1 MAVRQQDVSGAM
13 MSILK
18 KMDVMVESTQQT
30 YEESLIVLSSVEAV
44 MKNDVATELKKQTS
58 ILMSIETKIGQAQ
71 LKETVGGDP
80 ARFRDLL
87 GGLSVGLD
95 KIIAATQKLDEKAG
109 EKLNNFFTKLTETLG
124 NFSKQ
129 FNAENAKSLT
139 SIIETIGT
147 GVLRFGAVLALYSI
161 IAPFAMIGATL
172 FGLTLRLLMKT
183 TGEIDPNLGKS
194 VVPLLALGWDI
205 LYFGAALA
213 LYSIISPLALLGAT
227 MFGLTV
233 RLLQATAGTVDE
245 ASLKAMASVKGLA
258 ESSLLFGIG
267 MALYAVIS
275 PLAMIGAVMFG
286 LTIRLLQKT
295 AGTVD
300 ESTMKSMVVVN
311 GLAKS
316 TILFGLSMALYSII
330 SPLAMIG
337 AVMFG
342 LTINLLMKSAGVV
355 NESDVKAMAAVNG
368 LAKSTILFGL
378 GMALYA
384 VISPLAMIGATM
396 FGLTVRLLM
405 KSAGTV
411 DEQSLE
417 SVYLATFIGK
427 NTLLFG
433 IAMALY
439 AVISP
444 LAMIGTVMFGLTVRL
459 LMKSAGTVDEQALD
473 SIYLA
478 TLIGKGAL
486 FFGIA
491 MAIYAVISPLAMVG
505 AVMFGLTVRLLLLSA
520 GTANPQSI
528 EAMNSVLAIAKGA
541 LLFGLAMAIYAVIS
555 PVAMIGAVMFG
566 LSVRLLLLSAGTA
579 NPQSIEAMKSV
590 LVLAKGALLFGLSMV
605 LFAVM
610 SPIAMVGAV
619 MFGLSVRLLLL
630 SAGTANPQSIEAM
643 KSVLTLAKG
652 VLLFGIA
659 LAIYVI
665 LAPFAMIGAVLFGL
679 TVRLL
684 LMTAGTANQGAIDA
698 MNSVLNLAKG
708 VLLFG
713 FAMVIFTILAPI
725 AMIGAILFG
734 LTIRLLLFA
743 MGTAKKEG
751 TDAMNSVLT
760 LAKGILLFTLAM
772 VVVTL
777 LAPIVLIGAL
787 IMTGVLFL
795 LSFALRA
802 MGTKDVKRG
811 VTSLVILGFAIILFG
826 LAILAFNLLVTAQSA
841 IFTLVVVAGFALLL
855 YGIGKFGKELQK
867 GAIALGIMAIS
878 IIILGVALMIFKAAN
893 LTLLDAVI
901 LGAIVVGLGLAM
913 SSFGAEAAL
922 IIEGSVAMMAAAIP
936 LILISVA
943 LLIFKATKFT
953 AEDGIVLGAVVVG
966 LGLAMAAAGLASILI
981 GAGAI
986 AMGLA
991 GVSLIVLSVGIG
1003 IFKLMDFKKEDATAI
1018 SSAIDSV
1025 ANSMTSAG
1033 ASSILIALGAV
1044 AIGLASIALLPL
1056 TAALAIFKSSGF
1068 TKEDGDSLEYG
1079 LSAVINGFLGGKFP
1093 GGIVEGLK
1101 FAGQAAARAA
1111 LLTITVPAMVGA
1123 GVALIAIS
1131 KGLTIFKASGF
1142 TTEDGVV
1149 LESTIGSI
1157 AKAFTLVTDKKR
1169 QKELGI
1175 NIDPVDLMIG
1185 IMSLSM
1191 AGNVLSSLAQGVQ
1204 AWAKLEVNEYEVVN
1218 PGTSKAKLVIKAR
1231 RKLNEGDFETA
1242 ANGMAKVIGAIAE
1255 PFALVGR
1262 LEKGQPS
1269 GNPIYDA
1276 IFGGGFVSAGIAALK
1291 HSGDTIVSLAQG
1303 VQAFATM
1310 QYTEYEVVNAGTSK
1324 AKLVPKGIIKL
1335 GEAEISAASKNIAM
1349 VIGVVAE
1356 AFAKVGK
1363 NEASSEGIFSG
1374 GFVSKGVK
1382 ALSGVGD
1389 NLKSMVDSVLMMANR
1404 EIPTFTLINGGT
1416 KDAKLVPG
1424 NPRKITDP
1432 QLFAAADTI
1441 MKILKVIANGFY
1453 DIGKAESDSS
1463 SFWGDGYITK
1473 GIKALSGV
1481 GDIVAKVTDSV
1492 IKIATGTITP
1502 MVASGSGTDTKLVP
1516 GTPIKITDAMLKSA
1530 AKTINSIMMII
1541 GAGIYNVG
1549 VFYKKYQDPIDQAID
1564 VLPNMSKSI
1573 SKLAEG
1579 VVSFAELK
1587 DIDKSTTNFKLFTG
1601 AVFSIFD
1608 PAMNKG
1614 LPQKLEYMDK
1624 FTANIVTMA
1633 APKNQLDKVATN
1645 FDKIQKSMKLFQGH
1659 VNGMDLVKLTATDS
1673 MMKSLAIMSKSPE
1686 VVGEKIAESIEKA
1699 FKDLLEGIKKINDSS
1714 TAAAAA
1720 APIGEAGTPP
1730 AGPKKPGA
1738 PAGKPTPGAP
1748 AGKPGA
1754 SISARDI
1761 QSAMVSALNSVT
1773 INTRVVK
1780 Y

>member
-18 KMDVMVESTQQT
+18 KMDAMVESTQQT

-58 ILMSIETKIGQAQ
+58 ILMSIESKIGQAE

-129 FNAENAKSLT
+129 FDAENAKSLT

-172 FGLTLRLLMKT
+172 FGLTLRLLMKS

-194 VVPLLALGWDI
+194 VVPLLSIGWDI

-258 ESSLLFGIG
+258 ESSLLFGLG

-286 LTIRLLQKT
+286 LTIRLLQKS

-300 ESTMKSMVVVN
+300 ESSINAMVAVR
-311 GLAKS
+311 GLAGS
-316 TILFGLSMALYSII
+316 AILFGLSMALYSII
-330 SPLAMIG
+330 SPIAMIG

-342 LTINLLMKSAGVV
+342 LTIRLLMKSAGVV
-355 NESDVKAMAAVNG
+355 NPESVDAMNSVLAMAKGA
-368 LAKSTILFGL
+368 LMFGFA
-378 GMALYA
+378 MALYSI
-384 VISPLAMIGATM
+384 ISPIAMIGAVM
-396 FGLTVRLLM
+396 FGLSIRLLM
-405 KSAGTV
+405 KSAGIV
-411 DEQSLE
+411 NNE
-417 SVYLATFIGK
+417 SAEAMNSVLALAKGA
-427 NTLLFG
+427 LLFG
-433 IAMALY
+433 LAMALY

-444 LAMIGTVMFGLTVRL
+444 
-459 LMKSAGTVDEQALD
+459 
-473 SIYLA
+473 
-478 TLIGKGAL
+478 
-486 FFGIA
+486 IA
-491 MAIYAVISPLAMVG
+491 IIG
-505 AVMFGLTVRLLLLSA
+505 AVMFGLSVRLLLLTA

-528 EAMNSVLAIAKGA
+528 EAMNSVLTIAKGA
-541 LLFGLAMAIYAVIS
+541 LLFGLAMVLYAAIS
-555 PVAMIGAVMFG
+555 PIAMIGAVMFG

-579 NPQSIEAMKSV
+579 NPQSIEAMNSV
-590 LVLAKGALLFGLSMV
+590 LVLAKGALLFGLAMV

-610 SPIAMVGAV
+610 SPIAMIGAV
-619 MFGLSVRLLLL
+619 MFGLTIRLLLL

-855 YGIGKFGKELQK
+855 YGIGKFGKEVQK

-878 IIILGVALMIFKAAN
+878 IIILSVGLMIFKAAN
-893 LTLLDAVI
+893 LTILDAII

-922 IIEGSVAMMAAAIP
+922 IMEGSVAMMAAAIP

-953 AEDGIVLGAVVVG
+953 AEDGLVLGAVVVG

-1018 SSAIDSV
+1018 SSAIDSI

-1033 ASSILIALGAV
+1033 MSSILIALGAV
-1044 AIGLASIALLPL
+1044 SIGLASIALLPL

-1111 LLTITVPAMVGA
+1111 LLTITVPAMIGA

-1142 TTEDGVV
+1142 TKEDGVV

-1175 NIDPVDLMIG
+1175 NIDPVDLMVG

-1204 AWAKLEVNEYEVVN
+1204 AWAKLEINEYEVIN

-1324 AKLVPKGIIKL
+1324 AKLVPKGIVKL
-1335 GEAEISAASKNIAM
+1335 GEPEIGAASKNIAT
-1349 VIGVVAE
+1349 VIGVVAN
-1356 AFAKVGK
+1356 AFATVGK

-1382 ALSGVGD
+1382 ALSGVGE
-1389 NLKSMVDSVLMMANR
+1389 NLKNIVDSVLMMANR
-1404 EIPTFTLINGGT
+1404 EIPTFTLIDGGT
-1416 KDAKLVPG
+1416 SKAKLVPG

-1432 QLFAAADTI
+1432 QLFAATNTI
-1441 MKILKVIANGFY
+1441 MAILKVIANGFY
-1453 DIGKAESDSS
+1453 DIGKAEDDSS

-1492 IKIATGTITP
+1492 LKIATGTITP

-1516 GTPIKITDAMLKSA
+1516 GTPIKITDAMLKA
-1530 AKTINSIMMII
+1530 AATTINSIMMII
-1541 GAGIYNVG
+1541 GTGIYNVG
-1549 VFYKKYQDPIDQAID
+1549 VFYNKYKDPIDQAID
-1564 VLPNMSKSI
+1564 ILPNMSKAI

-1587 DIDKSTTNFKLFTG
+1587 DIDKSSANFKSFTG

-1614 LPQKLEYMDK
+1614 LPKKLEYMDK
-1624 FTANIVTMA
+1624 FTANIVTMS
-1633 APKNQLDKVATN
+1633 APKNQLDKVASN
-1645 FDKIQKSMKLFQGH
+1645 FDKIQKSMQLFKGH

-1699 FKDLLEGIKKINDSS
+1699 FKDLLEGLKQINESS
-1714 TAAAAA
+1714 AGDTAGAAATGAPATAAA
-1720 APIGEAGTPP
+1720 
-1730 AGPKKPGA
+1730 GPTKPGT
-1738 PAGKPTPGAP
+1738 PAGKPGAVTP

-1754 SISARDI
+1754 SISAKDI

>member
-1 MAVRQQDVSGAM
+1 

-18 KMDVMVESTQQT
+18 KMDAMVESTQQT
-30 YEESLIVLSSVEAV
+30 YEESLVILSSTEAI
-44 MKNDVATELKKQTS
+44 MKNEVAFELKKQTS
-58 ILMSIETKIGQAQ
+58 ILMSIESKMGQAA

-124 NFSKQ
+124 NFTKQ

-183 TGEIDPNLGKS
+183 TGEIDPNIGKS
-194 VVPLLALGWDI
+194 VVPLLAIGWDI

-258 ESSLLFGIG
+258 ESSLLFGVG

-286 LTIRLLQKT
+286 LTIRLLQKS

-300 ESTMKSMVVVN
+300 ESSINAMVAVR
-311 GLAKS
+311 GLAGS
-316 TILFGLSMALYSII
+316 ALLFGFGMALYSII
-330 SPLAMIG
+330 SPIAMIG

-342 LTINLLMKSAGVV
+342 LTI
-355 NESDVKAMAAVNG
+355 
-368 LAKSTILFGL
+368 
-378 GMALYA
+378 
-384 VISPLAMIGATM
+384 
-396 FGLTVRLLM
+396 RLLM
-405 KSAGTV
+405 KSAGIV
-411 DEQSLE
+411 DSNSIEAMN
-417 SVYLATFIGK
+417 SVLTMAKGA
-427 NTLLFG
+427 LLFG
-433 IAMALY
+433 LAMALY
-439 AVISP
+439 SIISP
-444 LAMIGTVMFGLTVRL
+444 IAMI
-459 LMKSAGTVDEQALD
+459 
-473 SIYLA
+473 
-478 TLIGKGAL
+478 
-486 FFGIA
+486 
-491 MAIYAVISPLAMVG
+491 G
-505 AVMFGLTVRLLLLSA
+505 AVMFGLSVRLLLLSA
-520 GTANPQSI
+520 GIANPQSI
-528 EAMNSVLAIAKGA
+528 EAMNSVLTIAKGA
-541 LLFGLAMAIYAVIS
+541 LLFGLAMVLYAAIS
-555 PVAMIGAVMFG
+555 PIAMIGAVMFG

-579 NPQSIEAMKSV
+579 NPESIEAMNSV
-590 LVLAKGALLFGLSMV
+590 LVLAKGALLFGLAMA
-605 LFAVM
+605 LYAVI
-610 SPIAMVGAV
+610 SPLAMIGAV

-630 SAGTANPQSIEAM
+630 TAGTANPQSIEAM
-643 KSVLTLAKG
+643 NSVLTLAKG

-855 YGIGKFGKELQK
+855 FGIGKFGKEIQK

-953 AEDGIVLGAVVVG
+953 AEDGLILGAVVLG
-966 LGLAMAAAGLASILI
+966 LGLVMAAAGLASPFIAA
-981 GAGAI
+981 GAGAM
-986 AMGLA
+986 ALA
-991 GVSLIVLSVGIG
+991 AVSLILLSVGIG
-1003 IFKLMDFKKEDATAI
+1003 LFKLMDFKKEDATAI
-1018 SSAIDSV
+1018 SSAIKSV
-1025 ANSMTSAG
+1025 ADSMTSAG
-1033 ASSILIALGAV
+1033 MSSILIALGAV
-1044 AIGLASIALLPL
+1044 SMGLASIALLPL
-1056 TAALAIFKSSGF
+1056 TASLAIFKASGF

-1111 LLTITVPAMVGA
+1111 LLTITVPAMIGA

-1131 KGLTIFKASGF
+1131 KGLTIFKAAGF
-1142 TTEDGVV
+1142 TAEDGVV

-1175 NIDPVDLMIG
+1175 NIDPVDLMVG

-1276 IFGGGFVSAGIAALK
+1276 IFGGGFVSAGISALK
-1291 HSGDTIVSLAQG
+1291 RSGDTIVSLAQG

-1310 QYTEYEVVNAGTSK
+1310 QYTEYEVVNAGTSE
-1324 AKLVPKGIIKL
+1324 AKLVPKGVVKL
-1335 GEAEISAASKNIAM
+1335 GEAEIGAASKNIAS

-1363 NEASSEGIFSG
+1363 DESSSEGIFSG

-1404 EIPTFTLINGGT
+1404 EIPTFTLIGGGT

-1424 NPRKITDP
+1424 SPRKITDP

-1453 DIGKAESDSS
+1453 DIGKSEDDSS

-1516 GTPIKITDAMLKSA
+1516 GTPIKITDSMLKAA

-1541 GAGIYNVG
+1541 GTGIYNVG
-1549 VFYKKYQDPIDQAID
+1549 LFYKQNQDPIDQAID
-1564 VLPNMSKSI
+1564 VLPNMSKAI

-1587 DIDKSTTNFKLFTG
+1587 DIDKSSANFKSFTG

-1633 APKNQLDKVATN
+1633 APKNQLDKVASN
-1645 FDKIQKSMKLFQGH
+1645 FDKIQKSMQLFKGH

-1699 FKDLLEGIKKINDSS
+1699 FKDLLEGIKQINESS
-1714 TAAAAA
+1714 GSDTAGAATAGAPAPAAA
-1720 APIGEAGTPP
+1720 GP
-1730 AGPKKPGA
+1730 AKPGA
-1738 PAGKPTPGAP
+1738 PAGKATPGAP

-1754 SISARDI
+1754 AISAKDI
-1761 QSAMVSALNSVT
+1761 QTAMVSALNSVT